1 MRSIFFLDSVL
12 STKIITLIYWL
23 LLLVNNLFAIGLM
36 MGGFAGGQ
44 SQIEAQQ
51 VNGVMGIFAGLGL
64 LIFGNLI
71 IRLWAEFTVVM
82 FKIQQNTYKTAE
94 RIGYLIEQNRKY
106 PKQGE

>member
-1 MRSIFFLDSVL
+1 M
-12 STKIITLIYWL
+12 
-23 LLLVNNLFAIGLM
+23 VNNLFAIGLM

-51 VNGVMGIFAGLGL
+51 VGGVMGIFAGLGL

-71 IRLWAEFTVVM
+71 IRLWAVFTVVM
-82 FKIQQNTYKTAE
+82 FKFQQNAYKTAE
-94 RIGYLIEQNRKY
+94 RIGYVIGHIRKY